1 MKVDGAFPPL
11 QGGFVR
17 KSGSKLSLI
26 AIVLVLIVGI
36 WLGNKL
42 SALLGNE
49 RKVYSSATLLREV
62 KPLAQL
68 VTVQYIVQKY
78 VEQVD
83 AKWYGDNKV
92 MLLAQGVVT
101 AGIDLKQLE
110 DKDIEVSG
118 TNVII
123 HLPPAQIMDAHLD
136 DSETRV
142 VDRTTGVWRTFDK
155 DLEQDTRKIA
165 VDDIRRDARNH
176 GILQKA
182 DEQARLLL
190 ANLFHQLGFTNIV
203 FTGQT
208 PTPSKDQPPG

>member
-1 MKVDGAFPPL
+1 M
-11 QGGFVR
+11 
-17 KSGSKLSLI
+17 
-26 AIVLVLIVGI
+26 VGI

-42 SALLGNE
+42 PALLGNE
-49 RKVYSSATLLREV
+49 RKVYSSATLLLEV

-78 VEQVD
+78 IEQVD
-83 AKWYGDNKV
+83 SKWYGDNKV

-155 DLEQDTRKIA
+155 DLEQETRKIA

-203 FTGQT
+203 FSGQT
-208 PTPSKDQPPG
+208 STPPKGQPPG

>member
-1 MKVDGAFPPL
+1 LTPRFRRCNVGL
-11 QGGFVR
+11 VR
-17 KSGSKLSLI
+17 KSGSILSVIAI
-26 AIVLVLIVGI
+26 AIVFIVGI

-42 SALLGNE
+42 PALLGNE
-49 RKVYSSATLLREV
+49 RKVYSSATLLEEV

-68 VTVQYIVQKY
+68 VTVQFIVQKY

-83 AKWYGDNKV
+83 AKWYGDNHV
-92 MLLAQGVVT
+92 MLLAQGIVT
-101 AGIDLKQLE
+101 AGIDLKQLQ

-123 HLPPAQIMDAHLD
+123 HLPPAQVMDAHLD
-136 DSETRV
+136 DAETRV

-155 DLEQDTRKIA
+155 DLEQETRKIA

-182 DEQARLLL
+182 DEQARLIL

-203 FTGQT
+203 FSGPV
-208 PTPSKDQPPG
+208 PTPPKAQPRG

>member
-1 MKVDGAFPPL
+1 M
-11 QGGFVR
+11 R
-17 KSGSKLSLI
+17 KTRSTFSLI
-26 AIVLVLIVGI
+26 AIAIAIVFIGGI

-42 SALLGNE
+42 SALLGHE
-49 RKVYSSATLLREV
+49 RKIYSSAGLLEQV

-68 VTVQYIVQKY
+68 ATIQYIVQKY

-83 AKWYGDNKV
+83 SKWYGDNKV
-92 MLLAQGVVT
+92 MLLAQGVVI

-110 DKDIEVSG
+110 DKDIEVSA

-123 HLPPAQIMDAHLD
+123 HLPPAQILDAHLD

-155 DLEQDTRKIA
+155 ELEQDTRKIA

-176 GILQKA
+176 GILDKA
-182 DEQARLLL
+182 NLQAQLVL
-190 ANLFHQLGFTNIV
+190 ANLFHQLGFTNIT
-203 FTGQT
+203 FSGKTLT
-208 PTPSKDQPPG
+208 PAKTQPPG